1 MDWEFYLRDY
11 EFSWEAAI
19 LLQDQKSCLLVVS
32 FAVNSQA
39 AYAQKGQFV
48 HLHIDLFHCC
58 FLKYTSLR
66 NNFLEG
72 SQIFKPGTPKIGHFQ
87 GGYIRPNRQKM
98 RPNMLVQ

>member
-48 HLHIDLFHCC
+48 HLHIDLFHHSHKSYDYV
-58 FLKYTSLR
+58 FTVV
-66 NNFLEG
+66 F
-72 SQIFKPGTPKIGHFQ
+72 
-87 GGYIRPNRQKM
+87 
-98 RPNMLVQ
+98 